1 MKLINDKP
9 YINLDPFLPIN
20 TMPDIKEAVIE
31 SYDLI
36 RFSNPITLFDTNG
49 KIIVNFRHPH

>member
-9 YINLDPFLPIN
+9 YINLDSFLPIN
-20 TMPDIKEAVIE
+20 TIPDIKEAIIE

-36 RFSNPITLFDTNG
+36 RFSNPQTTFDIN
-49 KIIVNFRHPH
+49 